1 MPEGTNSNPGAGGG
15 ERRSLWRR
23 LSHHYHHNLD
33 GGGRGAVLGSVIGLF
48 GVLLTVV
55 VTAAV
60 TLHGAGGSRSEP
72 SAGPDAGASS
82 PAGAL
87 PASTPASPSVDP
99 SAGTPTPPTDGTPS
113 AAGSAPP
120 PDQVRWTGPVR
131 FDDEGIDLDTK
142 PPTVQMDWPVFDSD
156 VQRISAAG
164 DGPLNAEHGHLAL
177 WPGPGTPSRQ
187 QCADLIAT
195 RGDEWVHIP
204 VGRIGCLS
212 TSKDHVAMLTVTSFK
227 NDTFAVTARAT
238 VWASPD
244 ETES

>member
-1 MPEGTNSNPGAGGG
+1 MPEGTSSSPPAGGG
-15 ERRSLWRR
+15 ERRALWRR

-55 VTAAV
+55 VTTVV
-60 TLHGAGGSRSEP
+60 TLHDAGGGRSAP
-72 SAGPDAGASS
+72 PAGPDAGASS
-82 PAGAL
+82 RAEAL
-87 PASTPASPSVDP
+87 PTSTPASPSADP
-99 SAGTPTPPTDGTPS
+99 SAGTPTPPADGTPS
-113 AAGSAPP
+113 ATGSAPP
-120 PDQVRWTGPVR
+120 PDKVRSTGPVR
-131 FDDEGIDLDTK
+131 FDDEGIDLDAQ

-156 VQRISAAG
+156 VKRTSAAG
-164 DGPLNAEHGHLAL
+164 DGPLIAEQGHLAL
-177 WPGPGTPSRQ
+177 WPGPGTPTRQ

-195 RGDEWVHIP
+195 RGDERVHIP

-227 NDTFAVTARAT
+227 DDTFAVAARVT